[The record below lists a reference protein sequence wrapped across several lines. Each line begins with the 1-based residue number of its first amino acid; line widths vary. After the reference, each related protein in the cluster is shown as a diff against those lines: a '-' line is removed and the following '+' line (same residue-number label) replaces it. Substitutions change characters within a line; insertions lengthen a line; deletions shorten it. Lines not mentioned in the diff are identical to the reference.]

1 MAENND
7 ARVLLLFR
15 RQVAATVGVEKAEDG
30 LVRFFAAV
38 ILKRLDG
45 NPGSVFFAKAVGEL
59 DFRVDAIIVA
69 NVSADK
75 SDHNDGRGGG

>member
-1 MAENND
+1 
-7 ARVLLLFR
+7 
-15 RQVAATVGVEKAEDG
+15 
-30 LVRFFAAV
+30 VRFFAAV

-75 SDHNDGRGGG
+75 SNHNDGRSGG